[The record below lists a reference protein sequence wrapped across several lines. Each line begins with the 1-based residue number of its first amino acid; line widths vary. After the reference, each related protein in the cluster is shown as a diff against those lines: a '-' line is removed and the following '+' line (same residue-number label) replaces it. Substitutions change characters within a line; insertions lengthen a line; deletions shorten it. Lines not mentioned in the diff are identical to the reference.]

1 MPRHYYMIDKFKL
14 KFGEPLPGFRFKP
27 GECIVNS
34 NWAEEFRQG
43 KSTLKQ
49 FDGLKMVV
57 REVGIDER
65 TKKERPGKR
74 SVRTR
79 LIPLISR
86 FVLPLCHPEYDGS
99 GLGTRH
105 YPGGHE
111 TLPLG

>member
-34 NWAEEFRQG
+34 NWAEKFRQG

-57 REVGIDER
+57 LEVGIDER
-65 TKKERPGKR
+65 TKKESYRLLYDSPAKGGKD
-74 SVRTR
+74 
-79 LIPLISR
+79 
-86 FVLPLCHPEYDGS
+86 LPWEQIDQWFLKTHVESNFEPCAYPEF
-99 GLGTRH
+99 
-105 YPGGHE
+105 
-111 TLPLG
+111 